1 MTGLLLEKDSNGV
14 AWLSLNRPEKHN
26 AFNDELIASLIET
39 LEKLER
45 DDSLRALVLTAQGKH
60 FSAGADLAGCSQWP
74 PKPRVKTC
82 KMHSN

>member
-14 AWLSLNRPEKHN
+14 TWLSLNRPEKHN

-60 FSAGADLAGCSQWP
+60 FSAGADLGWIGCSAG
-74 PKPRVKTC
+74 VVVGVTG
-82 KMHSN
+82 

>member
-39 LEKLER
+39 LEQLER
-45 DDSLRALVLTAQGKH
+45 DDSLRALVL
-60 FSAGADLAGCSQWP
+60 
-74 PKPRVKTC
+74 
-82 KMHSN
+82 

>member
-39 LEKLER
+39 LEQLEKE
-45 DDSLRALVLTAQGKH
+45 DSIRALVLTAQENTFLRGLI
-60 FSAGADLAGCSQWP
+60 LAGCSQWQ
-74 PKPRVKTC
+74 PKPKVKTC